1 LKENVVQQQAIQDH
15 LIEELKTT
23 TGILNDTLEQK
34 SNLQSQNTTL
44 QNTVT
49 ILEKKISSYQGSPNF
64 NEADIPCNMVPS
76 VIELV
81 VKFILERRKTEHYHK
96 LLHPQQFPDP
106 GSPKIPKTP
115 KSPKE
120 SHNHKSGASSP
131 LESPIRHHLNDPHTD
146 SSSTHK
152 AQSNPFD
159 ENDGNPF

>member
-1 LKENVVQQQAIQDH
+1 
-15 LIEELKTT
+15 
-23 TGILNDTLEQK
+23 
-34 SNLQSQNTTL
+34 
-44 QNTVT
+44 
-49 ILEKKISSYQGSPNF
+49 
-64 NEADIPCNMVPS
+64 MVPS

-81 VKFILERRKTEHYHK
+81 VKFILERRKTEHYFK
-96 LLHPQQFPDP
+96 LLHPQQFSAPDP

-120 SHNHKSGASSP
+120 SHNHKSQPSSP